1 MKVRI
6 LWPGKTKQNYF
17 RSAVEDY
24 SSRIAHFIPFEI
36 IESKEYSAADRNKK
50 QRVSTESKTLLSAA
64 KDSLRVVLDP
74 SGKQLSSEEF
84 AAWLGK
90 QNRDI
95 AFLIGGPAGLE
106 IPHPDLKLSFGR
118 CTFPHELVR
127 VLLLEQ
133 IYRAFTILRKVPYH
147 K

>member
-1 MKVRI
+1 MKVRV
-6 LWPGKTKQNYF
+6 LWPGKTKQSYC

-24 SSRIAHFIPFEI
+24 SSRIAHYIPFEI
-36 IESKEYSAADRNKK
+36 IETREYSGGDRKRK
-50 QRVSTESKTLLSAA
+50 QKVSTESRTLSSAA
-64 KDSLRVVLDP
+64 KDSIRVVLDP

-95 AFLIGGPAGLE
+95 AFLIGGPAGLQ

-127 VLLLEQ
+127 VMLLEQ
-133 IYRAFTILRKVPYH
+133 IYRALTILNKIPYH